1 MFRFLSE
8 IFQELYLTAILV
20 VIDIFDNSLHTTLLP
35 SATILI
41 DQTWNLNLFIF
52 QTWRHINDSWLLTC
66 RNVMQYMEAGEEQ
79 QLIIKRIPVE
89 TRDIHNLLFGD
100 IYVISKQTSIETQ
113 QGLNDALA
121 FIIELIQM
129 VQRFARCDKH

>member
-1 MFRFLSE
+1 
-8 IFQELYLTAILV
+8 
-20 VIDIFDNSLHTTLLP
+20 
-35 SATILI
+35 
-41 DQTWNLNLFIF
+41 
-52 QTWRHINDSWLLTC
+52 
-66 RNVMQYMEAGEEQ
+66 MEAGEEQ